1 MLYYRDGGIILKKL
15 DKFFKQHPFYFL
27 FGLAIGLILLH
38 TLVNVIQ
45 HCPIFDEI
53 EQIFYVIG
61 IFLISE
67 ITAKLTHNIYIR
79 FGVSFIVNFA
89 YLSIQMFFDGSYVNY
104 TSFIVTGGVAVFIA
118 LLMVWMMHSFDKLFE
133 N

>member
-1 MLYYRDGGIILKKL
+1 MNMLYYGDGGIILKKL
-15 DKFFKQHPFYFL
+15 DKFLNNIRFIL

-61 IFLISE
+61 IF
-67 ITAKLTHNIYIR
+67 
-79 FGVSFIVNFA
+79 
-89 YLSIQMFFDGSYVNY
+89 
-104 TSFIVTGGVAVFIA
+104 
-118 LLMVWMMHSFDKLFE
+118 
-133 N
+133 